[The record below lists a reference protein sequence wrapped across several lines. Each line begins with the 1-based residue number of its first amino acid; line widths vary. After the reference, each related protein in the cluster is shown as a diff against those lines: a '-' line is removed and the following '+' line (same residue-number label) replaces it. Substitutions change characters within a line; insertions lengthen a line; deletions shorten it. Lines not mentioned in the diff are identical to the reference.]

1 MSFFRLSIRA
11 ILVLACASIFAVC
24 ASAQFKASIQG
35 TVLDA
40 KGGVVGGAKVTVT
53 NQGTGAIRDT
63 VASSE
68 GYYRVSELPPGNYSV
83 AVEAPG
89 FRKFTAQNVT
99 VEAEQPRGLDVTLD
113 VGAVSEQVTVTA
125 SQQVL
130 QTEDGSISSTIS
142 ADQIEHLPQVGRDPY
157 ELLKLAPGV
166 FGDGSRTAGG
176 LAANLPNSGGPGGS
190 NSSIFLLEN
199 QVQVTANGQRNSGN
213 NFTIDGTSVNSLTWG
228 GAAVVTPNQESVQD
242 ITVVANSYSA
252 EDGRN
257 SGAQIKVVSKSGT
270 DQFHGSGFFK
280 IDSPGLNAFAR
291 WGGPDNQK
299 PQKDT
304 TNLRQFGGSIGG
316 PVLKDKLFF
325 FFSYEGDRTS
335 NTQFS
340 AAQFVE
346 TPALRQWI
354 SANRQGTVI
363 GDLFA
368 AKGSQPRIA
377 QVLTA
382 TCADMGTVGLGS
394 STNCQQVA
402 GGVDIGSAQNGGC
415 TLTYGQYQNIFGG
428 TIPPPS
434 GSPPGT
440 PGTPIDPASFN
451 GCGLDGVAD
460 LEKVIVAAPNRSS
473 GNQYNARVDYQLT
486 KSDLVAVSFY
496 ITPINSLGGD
506 LGADGRP
513 MADLTFNPKNRYVAL
528 IWNRVISSTMTNEA
542 RMNWTRLLANQFTSN
557 LNVQWN
563 LPRFEIEDMPFA
575 RIKYGA
581 NNGTNSPGI
590 FAQNQFEYRD
600 VLSKIAG
607 RHGFKFG
614 GSLTFNQDNNDYEFG
629 AARAVYVAHGLWNFV
644 DGAPIFEGINV
655 DPRNGVPTDVH
666 KYYRQHDFSLFAQD
680 DIKLRPNLTINVGL
694 RYDYFAPLN
703 EKSGNQSNLILGSG
717 PDPLATAS
725 LKVGGSLYPADK
737 NNFAPRLGFAWTPS
751 KYISKTVIR
760 GGFGVAYNRISDTI
774 SAITRVNP
782 PFLFREGACCAM
794 SVQDHQA
801 NSWGQDPFY
810 PTPGGNLIQV
820 AEGQSNN
827 PLSWP
832 ANTAIAATFDPTTG
846 LPLSGTVEVW
856 GASRNVRTPYTYL
869 YSLEVQHELPGNFI
883 LDVGYQGSESRKML
897 RIVGLNRIYTNTNV
911 LNPAYFLTSDVDGN
925 FNALNVSATRRF
937 SRGFQFA
944 GKYQFSKS
952 MDQGSWE
959 GSGGSR
965 DPYFPANKIW
975 DYGPSDFD
983 VTHNF
988 LLSGLYE
995 LPILKNRH
1003 DFVGKAFGGWSL
1015 SGTYQ
1020 FHTGFPWSPVE
1031 NNNCPPTPSAG
1042 SLCPA
1047 LVSAYL
1053 GGAKS
1058 DFSTSTFKTG
1068 NGQFPG
1074 IVTSANGGVCPD
1086 PTKGQT
1092 FGPGDIGFPYF
1103 NGCTVGPP
1111 FLHRNAF
1118 RGPRY
1123 QSIDA
1128 SFVKSTPVPF
1138 FRNESAKLDLR
1149 VNFFNLFNKLN
1160 LQPFG
1165 KNDGSTSL
1173 NNPHFGIAQGVL
1185 AGRVIEFQTRLV
1197 F

>member
-1 MSFFRLSIRA
+1 VVQHPKNQRGGGKSMSFFKLSIRA
-11 ILVLACASIFAVC
+11 FLVLACAAVFAVC

-40 KGGVVGGAKVTVT
+40 KGGVVAGAKVNVT
-53 NQGTGAIRDT
+53 NPSTGLVRET
-63 VASSE
+63 VASAE
-68 GYYRVSELPPGNYSV
+68 GYYRVSDLPPGKYRV

-89 FRKFTAQNVT
+89 FKKFTSENVV
-99 VEAEQPRGLDVTLD
+99 VEAEQPRGLDVALD
-113 VGAVSEQVTVTA
+113 VGTVTEEVTVSA
-125 SQQVL
+125 SQPVL
-130 QTEDGSISSTIS
+130 QTEDASVSSTIS
-142 ADQIEHLPQVGRDPY
+142 AEQIERLPQAGRDPY

-242 ITVVANSYSA
+242 ITIVANSYSA

-270 DQFHGSGFFK
+270 NQFHGSGFFK
-280 IDSPGLNAFAR
+280 DDSPGLNAFAR

-299 PQKDT
+299 PQKDM

-316 PVLKDKLFF
+316 PILKDKLFF

-335 NTQFS
+335 STQFS
-340 AAQFVE
+340 GAQYVE
-346 TPALRQWI
+346 TPALQQWI
-354 SANRQGTVI
+354 ASNRQGTVI
-363 GDLFA
+363 GDLLT
-368 AKGSQPRIA
+368 AKGSQPRIS

-382 TCADMGTVGLGS
+382 TCADMASVGLGS
-394 STNCQQVA
+394 ATNCQQVA
-402 GGVDIGSAQNGGC
+402 GGVDIGSPQNGSC
-415 TLTYGQYQNIFGG
+415 KLTYGDYQNIF
-428 TIPPPS
+428 S
-434 GSPPGT
+434 GPQTSWT
-440 PGTPIDPASFN
+440 
-451 GCGLDGVAD
+451 GCGLDGVPD
-460 LEKVIVAAPNRSS
+460 LEKVIVAAPTSSS

-496 ITPINSLGGD
+496 ITPITSVGGD

-513 MADLTFNPKNRYVAL
+513 MADLTFDPKNRYVAL
-528 IWNRVISSTMTNEA
+528 IWNRTISSTMTNEA

-557 LNVQWN
+557 PNVQWN
-563 LPRFEIEDMPFA
+563 LPRFEIEDMPLA

-614 GSLTFNQDNNDYEFG
+614 GSLTLNQDNNDYEFG
-629 AARAVYVAHGLWNFV
+629 AARPVYVAHGLWNFV
-644 DGAPIFEGINV
+644 NGAPIYEGINV
-655 DPRNGVPTDVH
+655 NPRNGVPTDVH
-666 KYYRQHDFSLFAQD
+666 KYYRQHDFGLFAQD
-680 DIKLRPNLTINVGL
+680 DFKVRPNLTFNIGL
-694 RYDYFAPLN
+694 RYDYFAPLD
-703 EKSGNQSNLILGSG
+703 EKFGHQSNIVLGSG
-717 PDPLATAS
+717 PNPLTTAT

-751 KYISKTVIR
+751 RFVTKTVIR

-794 SVQDHQA
+794 SAQDFAA
-801 NSWGQDPFY
+801 NSWGQGPYY
-810 PTPGGNLIQV
+810 PTPAGNLIQV
-820 AEGQSNN
+820 TEGQSNN

-832 ANTAIAATFDPTTG
+832 ANTAIAASFDPATG
-846 LPLSGTVEVW
+846 LPKSGTIEVW
-856 GASRNVRTPYTYL
+856 GASQNIRTPYTYL

-897 RIVGLNRIYTNTNV
+897 RIVGLNRIFTQNNV
-911 LNPAYFLTSDVDGN
+911 LSPAYFMTSDVNGN
-925 FNALNVSATRRF
+925 FNALNISATRHF

-965 DPYFPANKIW
+965 DPYYPANRIW

-983 VTHNF
+983 VTHNL
-988 LLSGLYE
+988 LLSGLYD
-995 LPILKNRH
+995 LPILKGHH
-1003 DFVGKAFGGWSL
+1003 DFLGKALGGWNV

-1020 FHTGFPWSPVE
+1020 FHSGFPWSPVS
-1031 NNNCPPTPSAG
+1031 NNNCPPIPSG
-1042 SLCPA
+1042 GTLCPA

-1053 GGAKS
+1053 GGAKN

-1074 IVTSANGGVCPD
+1074 IVTSANGGVCPAA
-1086 PTKGQT
+1086 GQP
-1092 FGPGDIGFPYF
+1092 FGPGDIGYPYF

-1111 FLHRNAF
+1111 FLHRNFF

-1123 QSIDA
+1123 QSVDA

-1138 FRNESAKLDLR
+1138 FKNESAMLDLR
-1149 VNFFNLFNKLN
+1149 INFFNLFNKLN

>member
-53 NQGTGAIRDT
+53 NQGTGAIQDT

-89 FRKFTAQNVT
+89 FRKFTAQNVI
-99 VEAEQPRGLDVTLD
+99 VEAEQPRGLDVALD

-440 PGTPIDPASFN
+440 PGTPIDPATFN